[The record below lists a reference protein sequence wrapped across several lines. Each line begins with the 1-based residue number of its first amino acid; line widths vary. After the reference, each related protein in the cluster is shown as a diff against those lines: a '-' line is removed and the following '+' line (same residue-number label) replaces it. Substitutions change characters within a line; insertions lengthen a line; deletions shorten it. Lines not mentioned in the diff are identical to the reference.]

1 MKNFLYF
8 AEATVETGDDG
19 SPESL
24 LVPAENFLYANPSTG
39 TVTEFLFKGANGND
53 DGYYRVA
60 LTHTENENKQVI
72 SGFINCLNANPHT
85 GGIVICADF
94 ETGTAVNKAANVN
107 SAFLGLVTGV
117 AITAVAEGS
126 IAGVSGGTT
135 LSTSYGTGIVST
147 GAGAPQYARKRIGDM
162 IVTTITMDLQGLGA
176 KNDDGDV
183 IGIASGAPDAY
194 FYKLVKAEN
203 GNIFKVEMA
212 CIENITSGS
221 NNLTDIDL
229 VASTASN
236 LGYDDDATAAAGY
249 HAVIQQDFGAA
260 LGVQASNVA
269 GTVQDGDYLYLAAG
283 ATHTGDST
291 YVTGSFIVTLYGA
304 AEPLAPGLV

>member
-19 SPESL
+19 APEAL
-24 LVPAENFLYANPSTG
+24 LVPAENFLYANPSTD
-39 TVTEFLFKGANGND
+39 TVTEFLFKGANGNN

-60 LTHTENENKQVI
+60 LTHDTNVNKTVI
-72 SGFINCLNANPHT
+72 DQMVNAINGKPSTGFTIAVD
-85 GGIVICADF
+85 IEA
-94 ETGTAVNKAANVN
+94 GTAVNKQKASNPAIPAA
-107 SAFLGLVTGV
+107 TGV

-126 IAGVSGGTT
+126 ITGVSGGTT

-221 NNLTDIDL
+221 NNLTDLDL

-236 LGYDDDATAAAGY
+236 LGYDDDATGAAGY

-269 GTVQDGDYLYLAAG
+269 GTVQDADYLYLAAG

-291 YVTGSFIVTLYGA
+291 YVTGSLIVTLYGA
-304 AEPLAPGLV
+304 AAPLAPGLV

>member
-8 AEATVETGDDG
+8 AEAVVETGDDG
-19 SPESL
+19 SPEAL
-24 LVPAENFLYANPSTG
+24 LVPAENFLYANPEGTTSTA
-39 TVTEFLFKGANGND
+39 FFFKGANGND
-53 DGYYRVA
+53 DGYYRVT
-60 LTHTENENKQVI
+60 LTHSTNKNKDVI
-72 SGFINCLNANPHT
+72 NSFIDCLSANRQH
-85 GGIVICADF
+85 GGIVTVVDK
-94 ETGTAVNKAANVN
+94 ESGTAVNKTANVN
-107 SAFLGLVTGV
+107 TIFNGLVSGI

-126 IAGVSGGTT
+126 IQGVAGGTT
-135 LSTSYGTGIVST
+135 LSTSYGAGIVST

-162 IVTTITMDLQGLGA
+162 IVTTICMDLQGLGA

-194 FYKLVKAEN
+194 FYKLAKAEN

-221 NNLTDIDL
+221 NNLTDLDL

-260 LGVQASNVA
+260 LGIQASNVA

-291 YVTGSFIVTLYGA
+291 YVTGSLIVTLYGA
-304 AEPLAPGLV
+304 AAPLAPGLV